1 MIHSMGKARYRWQPT
16 DHDGLLLC
24 IKWFLNT
31 HDMQNWTVDLDT
43 LINMPKELKPG
54 SDEDYVALCNI
65 EKDDHYAL
73 IWVPIERVK
82 ESDSNP
88 LEACIHELCHCMT
101 EDSNIESDDE
111 MLVRRISPSMYRLYC
126 RTKRIKQA
134 EKK

>member
-1 MIHSMGKARYRWQPT
+1 MIHSMGKARYRWQPI

-65 EKDDHYAL
+65 ERDDHFAL
-73 IWVPIERVK
+73 IWVPLDRLR
-82 ESDSNP
+82 ESDHNP
-88 LEACIHELCHCMT
+88 IEACMHELHHCHASRCGIT
-101 EDSNIESDDE
+101 EDDE
-111 MLVRRISPSMYRLYC
+111 MLVRDLSPNTYVQYC